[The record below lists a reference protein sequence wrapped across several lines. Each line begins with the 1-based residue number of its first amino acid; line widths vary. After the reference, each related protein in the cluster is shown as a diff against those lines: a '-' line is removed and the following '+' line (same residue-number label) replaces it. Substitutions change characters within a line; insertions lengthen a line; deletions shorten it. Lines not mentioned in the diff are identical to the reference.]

1 MVEAMNGRLGVESM
15 VDVGSTFVLELPLA
29 RPAAPEQ
36 PVPAGKALSA
46 TGRSGA

>member
-1 MVEAMNGRLGVESM
+1 M

-29 RPAAPEQ
+29 QPAAPEQ
-36 PVPAGKALSA
+36 PVTAGKALSA